1 MQTQPE
7 APRFHEP
14 ALGYDDSLPYLPRP
28 DGIRKL
34 NRLVL

>member
-14 ALGYDDSLPYLPRP
+14 ALGYDDGLPLFAK
-28 DGIRKL
+28 IRDFEPL
-34 NRLVL
+34 

>member
-14 ALGYDDSLPYLPRP
+14 ALGYDDGLPLFAKTRW
-28 DGIRKL
+28 DSEAQ
-34 NRLVL
+34 